1 MTANTSDYECPDGDL
16 EVSLGTDL
24 GENSIQPGYKPTLEF
39 TLPNGDGDEWRIMCV
54 HNTPDFK
61 HYIVRNTAEGK
72 ENLLGYVDAA
82 TTPKGGTAT
91 VSIISPYTDAD
102 GKRTYIGDDCTIE
115 QACTIGNTLVLTIK
129 DTVTQEG
136 KMIYFLWRKDRYMFL
151 DSDIPEV
158 DIQFSLTAYGK
169 FYSWQ
174 KYDAEKDGKRN
185 GRFSFKVPDRTAAET
200 LDFND
205 KQKDEAGAAV
215 MGRVA
220 RFVNEVGNKAGKFVY
235 PFFVRYAY
243 RLYDGSYTRHSA
255 PVLMTP
261 CSAQMPLV
269 IAQNEKNSE
278 TSDVLENCDIFATP
292 CRLNWQVS
300 DTAALGKLRNEWKD
314 VVKDIC
320 IFVSPPIYTY
330 DQSGKPEGLKLMRR
344 EAQDWYNEPYENL
357 MLAQFATGT
366 ADTDEEPEG
375 FCNDFYYRNA
385 EDFIDD
391 DSTTADICNAA
402 VSSMELKLNNANGIF
417 QWWDV
422 AEMCKLFYMGVPQYL
437 FGEGAASKYVLS
449 PKSVYRVML
458 PSFTGE
464 EIKKRIKSTASFF
477 LLKSVNVQD
486 DFSGNSQEDGVRK
499 PVSGL
504 DPQYLSALT
513 AHERLPDDFLSHD
526 VLYPKLLRDY
536 NSRLHIGDITRY
548 FYDGYNPVSM
558 LPRQTEFRDVRLYH
572 GDADKALKGE
582 EWLASVFK
590 GYVQTARTAVRWTVE
605 TNSGK
610 QITVGGEYPV
620 MVISDLA
627 EINAWDTAET
637 EYKLPHRQLP
647 MFLYYP
653 SPMCKRVRLFCR
665 IALSVSAGV
674 VDYKDKLALDME
686 MQEHEFL
693 YGSFFL
699 GGVGEGKSQL
709 YTSPITAAIPPLS
722 DDRAVHLRNGVY
734 ISEAA
739 NPFKFSATNTL
750 SVGSG
755 TLLGIVPAVE
765 ALSQGQFGEYP
776 MYALTSEGVWS
787 LRPNEQGV
795 YVTVRPVSRD
805 VCNNPGS
812 ITQIDHS
819 VVFTTE
825 QGLMMLHGNTTDCLS
840 DILDTTYA
848 PSPLS
853 LPKLKD
859 VLLKQGVK
867 ESDIPSVPFRTF
879 LSGALLMYDYSGKRI
894 IVYNPEKASD
904 GTPLYSYAY
913 VYFIK
918 GRRWGV
924 MPSVITA
931 SANTYPDAVAQD
943 KDGNIL
949 NLSLPDYLNG
959 YKGVLVTRPF
969 KLGQHDMLKTVDTI
983 IQRGKLRR
991 NHVSQILYASNDL
1004 IDWMPVWSS
1013 GNIYMR
1019 GFRGTPYKYFK
1030 LAIRCDL
1037 GEGESLYGFTV
1048 QFTPRLQDQPR

>member
-1 MTANTSDYECPDGDL
+1 MLKDIKYQGMTANTSDYECPDGDL

-54 HNTPDFK
+54 HHTPDYM
-61 HYIVRNTAEGK
+61 HYIVADGNRM
-72 ENLLGYVDAA
+72 GYVDGS
-82 TTPKGGTAT
+82 TVQKGGKADVTIINGAMLGGEWT
-91 VSIISPYTDAD
+91 VESVCP
-102 GKRTYIGDDCTIE
+102 
-115 QACTIGNTLVLTIK
+115 IGNTLAATAT
-129 DTVTQEG
+129 DGSGNG
-136 KMIYFLWRKDRYMFL
+136 KMFYMIWRDSRYVYL
-151 DSDIPEV
+151 GDDIPEV
-158 DIQFSLTAYGK
+158 NMQFGLQAALK
-169 FYSWQ
+169 WYSWQ
-174 KYDAEKDGKRN
+174 LYDAEKSGDRN
-185 GRFSFKVPDRTAAET
+185 GSFNIYVPDRTEAE
-200 LDFND
+200 LMDFTD
-205 KQKDEAGAAV
+205 KQKESVSPVV
-215 MGRVA
+215 MSKVA
-220 RFVNEVGNKAGKFVY
+220 RFVNEVGNRAGRFVY
-235 PFFVRYAY
+235 PFFARYAY
-243 RLYDGSYTRHSA
+243 QLYDGTYTHHSA

-261 CSAQMPLV
+261 CSDTMPVV
-269 IAQNEKNSE
+269 IAQNAKNNE
-278 TSDVLENCDIFATP
+278 DCNHLENCDIFATP
-292 CRLNWQVS
+292 CVLDWRVTDKEALNTLAT
-300 DTAALGKLRNEWKD
+300 DWKD
-314 VVKDIC
+314 IVVGIS
-320 IFVSPPIYTY
+320 IFVSPPLYTY
-330 DQSGKPEGLKLMRR
+330 DQSGKTQGLELLRR
-344 EAQDWYNEPYENL
+344 DAQDWYTKPFDNV
-357 MLAQFATGT
+357 MLARVNTGYNG
-366 ADTDEEPEG
+366 ASRPDNNQYIDPEG
-375 FCNDFYYRNA
+375 YVNDFYYRNGKGAWWA
-385 EDFIDD
+385 EM
-391 DSTTADICNAA
+391 SGEAC
-402 VSSMELKLNNANGIF
+402 NNALRKIEDYINPNNKKDAY

-422 AEMCKLFYMGVPQYL
+422 NELLKLSLLGIAQYL
-437 FGEGAASKYVLS
+437 FGYKTDENYTISSKS
-449 PKSVYRVML
+449 IYRVRL
-458 PSFTGE
+458 PKFE
-464 EIKKRIKSTASFF
+464 ENEVATKIKDTAGFYK
-477 LLKSVNVQD
+477 LGNLEIDKMNY
-486 DFSGNSQEDGVRK
+486 SGAFDE
-499 PVSGL
+499 L
-504 DPQYLSALT
+504 DPHYLGNLV
-513 AHERLPDDFLSHD
+513 AHERLPDDFLSHERK
-526 VLYPKLLRDY
+526 YPKVLRSY
-536 NSRLHIGDITRY
+536 NGRLHMANVTRY
-548 FYDGYNPVSM
+548 AYEGFSPFSM
-558 LPRQTEFRDVRLYH
+558 FPRQTCFRDVRMYH
-572 GDADKALKGE
+572 NDSDKRLAGDDWLKYVFVKLTG
-582 EWLASVFK
+582 FK
-590 GYVQTARTAVRWTVE
+590 GLSMRYKIESGGKTVMAG
-605 TNSGK
+605 NDYN
-610 QITVGGEYPV
+610 VGEYTGIGFIGNMGELNYCSQDPLTENPIRYADRRLPSYIFYPTLQCKAV
-620 MVISDLA
+620 GIYRNVG
-627 EINAWDTAET
+627 DTGIKMQAVL
-637 EYKLPHRQLP
+637 K
-647 MFLYYP
+647 
-653 SPMCKRVRLFCR
+653 
-665 IALSVSAGV
+665 A
-674 VDYKDKLALDME
+674 DME
-686 MQEHEFL
+686 AHNYLF
-693 YGSFFL
+693 G
-699 GGVGEGKSQL
+699 
-709 YTSPITAAIPPLS
+709 TAALEGFSNYAKKENTEDVPSVS
-722 DDRAVHLRNGVY
+722 DDRTIKQANTVY
-734 ISEAA
+734 VADVN
-739 NPFKFSATNTL
+739 NPFKFSATNTI

-825 QGLMMLHGNTTDCLS
+825 QGLMMLHGNTTDSLS
-840 DILDTTYA
+840 DTLDTTYA

-879 LSGALLMYDYSGKRI
+879 LSGAMLMYDYSGKRI
-894 IVYNPEKASD
+894 IVYNPAKASD

-969 KLGQHDMLKTVDTI
+969 KLGQHDVFKTVDTI